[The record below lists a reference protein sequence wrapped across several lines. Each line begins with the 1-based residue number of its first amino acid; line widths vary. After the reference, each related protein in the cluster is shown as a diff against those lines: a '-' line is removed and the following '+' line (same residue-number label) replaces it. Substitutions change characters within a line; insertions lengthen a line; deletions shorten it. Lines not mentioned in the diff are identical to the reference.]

1 MNTLP
6 ELPWPS
12 SVRTPVM
19 PSEEVDLYRPGA
31 SVSPPRSPALI
42 AGTVRPAASRYAA
55 VRSLWAK
62 AAGPSATCSA
72 PPTTIAGG
80 NPVMALPG
88 LTPTLPLTT
97 EGPVLVTV
105 EAPNMVK
112 VPADPRVTGNWA
124 ACRQT
129 LNVMHGR
136 SIRNSFICIYLDD
149 SWLYRFATRGGRQ
162 TAPWQTASGICAN
175 GKGQACQTGVFISD
189 SRMRMSIHRSTVH
202 DIRKAYCFIRCR
214 LCPRQSA
221 IVLLGRAVRPPM
233 PVRVG
238 RLHF

>member
-31 SVSPPRSPALI
+31 RVSPPRSPAVI

-72 PPTTIAGG
+72 PPTKIAGG

-88 LTPTLPLTT
+88 LTPTFPLTT

-129 LNVMHGR
+129 PNVTHDK
-136 SIRNSFICIYLDD
+136 SIPSFFKGSLPDCFA
-149 SWLYRFATRGGRQ
+149 SYRIAAREAGQ
-162 TAPWQTASGICAN
+162 TAPFHTALRICAN
-175 GKGQACQTGVFISD
+175 GKS
-189 SRMRMSIHRSTVH
+189 
-202 DIRKAYCFIRCR
+202 
-214 LCPRQSA
+214 
-221 IVLLGRAVRPPM
+221 
-233 PVRVG
+233 
-238 RLHF
+238 